1 MMANIIQVIQTNPKY
16 DLAEK
21 PLKKVR
27 LALQGSAFVKQSG
40 RQNLRYPNDIESNDP
55 KFTNER
61 YRKYL
66 EGAEFD
72 DFVEQTQRTMTGKLA
87 LSSVNI
93 DLDSG
98 IERLES
104 DIDNDGTTI
113 QGAMQEVSNNV
124 LAAKY
129 HIGLADYQG
138 LSEVSTDALSI
149 GELENLDP
157 RSTIKLYPRE
167 SLVDWD
173 FERVGGRMQCTY
185 MMLRE
190 VESRLDRESLQRTDI
205 VSYLIL
211 ALDDEGSYYQEKL
224 TQVEG
229 KAGYERGERN
239 YPFVDGVPL
248 DFLPVY
254 FFSDEELPKGEL
266 PLRLG
271 YLSALS
277 DIAYSKYS
285 VSADYKEAMRQLPPT
300 TYIKGFNESDW
311 AQFQN
316 INGRPYIATGAGAVN
331 VLGDDCEV
339 EIVGASTQLDFYTKY
354 FEDSDEK
361 VRALGGIFNTDSQTE
376 KTAEEA
382 RINSAEQ
389 NAVLVGLA
397 YSIKTGFTKLLSY
410 CAMYEGLVSADEV
423 DQYKVDIDINTEFGK
438 VKLTPEEVNTL
449 IQLYRE
455 MIFDEEELARR
466 LKDGGWLLSDVDE
479 LLGRLVISDRQ
490 ITRPQPVVDD
500 LNQNE
505 DEEAVPEDE

>member
-1 MMANIIQVIQTNPKY
+1 MMRA
-16 DLAEK
+16 
-21 PLKKVR
+21 
-27 LALQGSAFVKQSG
+27 
-40 RQNLRYPNDIESNDP
+40 
-55 KFTNER
+55 
-61 YRKYL
+61 
-66 EGAEFD
+66 
-72 DFVEQTQRTMTGKLA
+72 
-87 LSSVNI
+87 
-93 DLDSG
+93 
-98 IERLES
+98 
-104 DIDNDGTTI
+104 
-113 QGAMQEVSNNV
+113 
-124 LAAKY
+124 
-129 HIGLADYQG
+129 
-138 LSEVSTDALSI
+138 
-149 GELENLDP
+149 
-157 RSTIKLYPRE
+157 
-167 SLVDWD
+167 
-173 FERVGGRMQCTY
+173 
-185 MMLRE
+185 
-190 VESRLDRESLQRTDI
+190 
-205 VSYLIL
+205 
-211 ALDDEGSYYQEKL
+211 SYYQEKL

-410 CAMYEGLVSADEV
+410 CAMFEGLVSADEV